1 MFQVI
6 WNAVLGLIS
15 GPVLDGYRAKLEAQ
29 NNANAMGKDIAL
41 KQIDAEI
48 EARRGAREI
57 RLATAGFWEMRLI
70 SFLIA
75 GCFTLHLV
83 LVTID
88 TCFRL
93 GWGIPAFPQPFDE
106 WQGVILLSFFGVQI
120 AGQGIMAI
128 AAAIIRR

>member
-1 MFQVI
+1 MFQAI

-70 SFLIA
+70 TFLIA

-93 GWGIPAFPQPFDE
+93 GWGIPAFPKPFDE